1 MTADRDAERV
11 EVTVPRRG
19 DRLTVRQGSVLHDI
33 DEHTVL
39 GDVYLRALA
48 RAQLRLALLVSG
60 AVAVTLG
67 GLPLL
72 FAVVPSVRTVRVLG
86 LGLPW
91 LLLGIVAY
99 PLMGAVAWF
108 FVRQAEHTEREYT
121 DLVER
126 S

>member
-1 MTADRDAERV
+1 MI
-11 EVTVPRRG
+11 
-19 DRLTVRQGSVLHDI
+19 RQGSVIRDI

-39 GDVYLRALA
+39 GDVYIRSLA
-48 RAQLRLALLVSG
+48 RAQLRLALLVVG
-60 AVAVTLG
+60 AVVVLLG

-72 FAVVPSVRTVRVLG
+72 FAVAPSIGTVRLLG
-86 LGLPW
+86 IDLPW
-91 LLLGIVAY
+91 LLLGVAGY
-99 PLMGAVAWF
+99 PVMVAVAWF

>member
-1 MTADRDAERV
+1 LDRDAQRV
-11 EVTVPRRG
+11 EVTVPRQAGR
-19 DRLTVRQGSVLHDI
+19 TVIRQGSVIRDI

-39 GDVYLRALA
+39 GDVYIRSLA
-48 RAQLRLALLVSG
+48 RAQLRLALLVVG
-60 AVAVTLG
+60 AVVVLLG

-72 FAVVPSVRTVRVLG
+72 FAVAPSIGTVRLLG
-86 LGLPW
+86 IDLPW
-91 LLLGIVAY
+91 LLLGVAAY
-99 PLMGAVAWF
+99 PVMVAVAWF